1 MDGSWFDG
9 VVQVGDDNTTA
20 SEAALFLSFDQQ
32 GFEVV
37 GPGPGQRRRVPWTAV
52 ARVSLGVTHA
62 CDHGGFV
69 TPIEVGTAEQTSL
82 FLLPSERPESVHIRA
97 LDRQLATWS
106 TSEGGHSGAPVT
118 APAPPGLGPYGLAGY
133 GSGAYGVPPAFPAGW
148 DRPRPVRPRRTRRKA
163 MLVIGSALV
172 VAGVG
177 LALALSDAGS
187 RTPAGAPGAPRLSS
201 DQQLADQLMLSRNDL
216 PRGWTVNTDSSGSN
230 SQQMRTAEAAIANTF
245 AGCMGITDQ
254 QGAVVLGG
262 PASDQTAHTSS
273 PVFVAPASAQKPGFA
288 FELQT
293 SARIVRTHRDEQ
305 DDAALYANSRYPQ
318 CVATAVAAEVQL
330 GANSASGQNDQP
342 GPASASVV
350 DLHAPAGE
358 QLSGLLIS
366 FTVSDGSTPVPVEVE
381 DVSLGTD
388 RIEADLQAFSVG
400 GEIPRDV
407 LSSSVW
413 TFEQR
418 VASRGTGLAV

>member
-1 MDGSWFDG
+1 MDGSWFAG
-9 VVQVGDDNTTA
+9 VVEVGEAKATTA
-20 SEAALFLSFDQQ
+20 GEAALFLSFDQR

-37 GPGPGQRRRVPWTAV
+37 GPGPGQRRQVPWAAV

-69 TPIEVGTAEQTSL
+69 TPIEVETVEETSR
-82 FLLPSERPESVHIRA
+82 FLLPSERPGSVPIHT

-106 TSEGGHSGAPVT
+106 TSDGNPGPPVA
-118 APAPPGLGPYGLAGY
+118 APAPPGVGAYGPAAY
-133 GSGAYGVPPAFPAGW
+133 GSGAYGVPPALAAGS

-177 LALALSDAGS
+177 LALSLSHAGS
-187 RTPAGAPGAPRLSS
+187 GTPAGAPGAPRLSS
-201 DQQLADQLMLSRNDL
+201 DQRQADQLMLSRNDL
-216 PRGWTVNTDSSGSN
+216 PPGWTVNSASESN
-230 SQQMRTAEAAIANTF
+230 SQQMRSAEAAIAKAF

-254 QGAVVLGG
+254 QGSVVLGG
-262 PASDQTAHTSS
+262 PAGDQTAQTSS
-273 PVFVAPASAQKPGFA
+273 PVFVAPASAQNPGFA

-293 SARIVRTHRDEQ
+293 TARIVRTHRDEQ

-330 GANSASGQNDQP
+330 GANNASGQNDQP

-366 FTVSDGSTPVPVEVE
+366 FTVSDRSTPVPVEVE
-381 DVSLGTD
+381 AVSLGTD
-388 RIEADLQAFSVG
+388 RIEADLQAFSIG
-400 GEIPRDV
+400 GDIPSDV
-407 LSSSVW
+407 LSPSLW

-418 VASRGTGLAV
+418 VASRGTGVAV